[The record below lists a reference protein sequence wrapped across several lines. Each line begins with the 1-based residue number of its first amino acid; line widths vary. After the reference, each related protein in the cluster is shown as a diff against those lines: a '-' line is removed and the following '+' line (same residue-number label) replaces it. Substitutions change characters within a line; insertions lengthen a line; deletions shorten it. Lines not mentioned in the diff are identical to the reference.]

1 MSAPDSD
8 SISDTT
14 AHAVVVQCPCS
25 AFSGPRVCQ
34 HCGYYAQV
42 RRRTVNQGWH
52 VAEWGECRKADLTKT
67 GVMTGENETCDAFTP
82 DPRRWP
88 NGKDEP

>member
-1 MSAPDSD
+1 MNTPRPTPETDA
-8 SISDTT
+8 
-14 AHAVVVQCPCS
+14 A
-25 AFSGPRVCQ
+25 RVCQ

-42 RRRTVNQGWH
+42 RRRTVNRGWH

-67 GVMTGENETCDAFTP
+67 GVMTGENETCIDFTP

-88 NGKDEP
+88 NAKAESPQLPPAAP